1 MPGEKLMDRVLG
13 LTRRLVLAL
22 VASSPMALGFVAARA
37 QEEKSVTK
45 AASWLLG
52 SKLSLGLL
60 LKSRGGEE
68 LGNKMLTQAETF
80 AQMLGLQITPFAPTG
95 KTDSEILAETTHY
108 LIKGDGAQLGAALS
122 SKFDESH
129 GILFEIAIKSNL
141 AILLYIPGDD
151 FGLAGIIQDR
161 CTRINL
167 PEELWTP
174 VVNAMQQKQDQDTVK
189 SLIFKMHDDVARYLA
204 PA

>member
-1 MPGEKLMDRVLG
+1 MYRALS
-13 LTRRLVLAL
+13 LTRRMVFAL
-22 VASSPMALGFVAARA
+22 VASSPMALGFVAAHA

-60 LKSRGGEE
+60 LKSRGAEE
-68 LGNKMLTQAETF
+68 LGNKMLAQAESF
-80 AQMLGLQITPFAPTG
+80 AGILGLQITPFAPTG

-108 LIKGDGAQLGAALS
+108 LIKGDGAQLGAALTS
-122 SKFDESH
+122 RYDEAHSV
-129 GILFEIAIKSNL
+129 LFEIAVKSNL
-141 AILLYIPGDD
+141 AVLLYIPGDD
-151 FGLAGIIQDR
+151 FGLAGILQDR
-161 CTRINL
+161 CTRIGL

-174 VVNAMQQKQDQDTVK
+174 VVHAMRQKQDQETVK
-189 SLIFKMHDDVARYLA
+189 SLIFKMHDDVARYLT